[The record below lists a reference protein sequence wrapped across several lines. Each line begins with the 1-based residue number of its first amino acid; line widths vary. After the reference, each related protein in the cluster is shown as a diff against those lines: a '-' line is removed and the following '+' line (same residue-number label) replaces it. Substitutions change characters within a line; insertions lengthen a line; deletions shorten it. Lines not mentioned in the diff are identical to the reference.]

1 MVPWTK
7 EITKELKIYYCT
19 FQLKKHLGRTKC
31 ELQKKVLGGFLW
43 FGEDFNGSNLF
54 KYSIK
59 LILKY
64 GC

>member
-7 EITKELKIYYCT
+7 EIPKELKIHYCT
-19 FQLKKHLGRTKC
+19 FQLKTPWPKKC
-31 ELQKKVLGGFLW
+31 ELQKEVLGGF
-43 FGEDFNGSNLF
+43 FRFREKVNSSILF

-59 LILKY
+59 LLLKY